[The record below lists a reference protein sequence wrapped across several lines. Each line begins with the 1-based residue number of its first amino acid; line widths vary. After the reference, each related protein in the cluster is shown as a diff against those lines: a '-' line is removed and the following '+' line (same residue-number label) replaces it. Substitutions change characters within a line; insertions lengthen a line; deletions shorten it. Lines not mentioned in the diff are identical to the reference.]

1 VRKGKGW
8 VTDGPWSGL
17 SKGGVVLADM
27 DLIERSNL
35 NRQLLFR
42 EKHVG
47 LAKCVVAA
55 ECIKQVGDTVTAKR
69 QSNNEF
75 SAVSLQM

>member
-1 VRKGKGW
+1 
-8 VTDGPWSGL
+8 
-17 SKGGVVLADM
+17 VVLADM

-55 ECIKQVGDTVTAKR
+55 DSIKQVGDTVTGER
-69 QSNNEF
+69 QRNDEF
-75 SAVSLQM
+75 YTVSLQIRET